1 MSKGLRFVLIS
12 LVAIFSIATL
22 VYAQEV
28 KKQVISVRGEVVSS
42 DLEKSTIVVRQIK
55 MRLL

>member
-1 MSKGLRFVLIS
+1 
-12 LVAIFSIATL
+12 VAIFSIATL